1 MKPIMAL
8 SPDGSIEPVA
18 RARGTPALRRRV
30 LERLDRARA
39 RGPQSLRLGVAHADI
54 PEFAEQLRAELVA
67 QYRPKQCLVSPIT
80 PVIAAHA
87 GVGAWGV
94 FYQIEDGTNG

>member
-1 MKPIMAL
+1 M
-8 SPDGSIEPVA
+8 
-18 RARGTPALRRRV
+18 
-30 LERLDRARA
+30 
-39 RGPQSLRLGVAHADI
+39 RLGVAHADI

-67 QYRPKQCLVSPIT
+67 RYRPKQCLVSPIT

-94 FYQIEDGTNG
+94 FYQIEDGTNGRAGRYE